1 MKNIFLSLL
10 VLIMLASCIKD
21 SKGSMLVIGE
31 VKGLK
36 KGTLYLQ
43 KMNDTLMVSVDSI
56 ALDGVNVFSLSDE
69 LESPEIY
76 YLNLDND
83 ADKRI
88 PFFGDKGTIE
98 INTKLDKF
106 VYGASVKGLKNQEL
120 LDEYNAM
127 KSQFSNKN
135 LDLIKAEFDANKEND
150 TVKIDSVQNLLKS
163 LTKSRYRYTVNF
175 AINNGDAEVA
185 PYLALTELYNANV
198 VWLDS
203 LNNSLSKDVS
213 TSKYGEKLKEFI
225 AGIKSKE

>member
-10 VLIMLASCIKD
+10 VLIILASCTKD
-21 SKGSMLVIGE
+21 TKGSMLVIGE
-31 VKGLK
+31 IKGLK

-43 KMNDTLMVSVDSI
+43 KMNDTLMVTVDSI

-76 YLNLDND
+76 YLSLGRNADN
-83 ADKRI
+83 RI
-88 PFFGDKGTIE
+88 PFFGDNGTIE
-98 INTKLDKF
+98 IHTKLDKF
-106 VYGASVKGLKNQEL
+106 VYGASVKGLKNQVL

-127 KSQFSNKN
+127 KSKFSNKN
-135 LDLIKAEFDANKEND
+135 LDLIKAEFDAKKVNN
-150 TVKIDSVQNLLKS
+150 TVKMDSVQNLLEN

-213 TSKYGEKLKEFI
+213 ASKYGEKLKEFI
-225 AGIKSKE
+225 ADIKSKE

>member
-1 MKNIFLSLL
+1 MKKIFLSLL
-10 VLIMLASCIKD
+10 TFLILASCTKD
-21 SKGSMLVIGE
+21 TKGSMLVTGK

-43 KMNDTLMVSVDSI
+43 KMSDTLIVTVDSI

-69 LESPEIY
+69 LESPEVY
-76 YLNLDND
+76 FLSLGSNADN
-83 ADKRI
+83 RI

-98 INTKLDKF
+98 INTKVDKF
-106 VYGASVKGLKNQEL
+106 VYGALVKGLKNQGL

-127 KSQFSNKN
+127 KSKFSNKN
-135 LDLIKAEFDANKEND
+135 LDLIKAEFDAKKVKN
-150 TVKIDSVQNLLKS
+150 TVKMDSVQNLIEN

-213 TSKYGEKLKEFI
+213 ASKYGKKLKEFI
-225 AGIKSKE
+225 ADIKSKE

>member
-10 VLIMLASCIKD
+10 VLIILASCTKE
-21 SKGSMLVIGE
+21 SKGSMLVKGE
-31 VKGLK
+31 VKGLM

-43 KMNDTLMVSVDSI
+43 KMNDTLIVSVDSV

-76 YLNLDND
+76 YLSLNND
-83 ADKRI
+83 AYNRI

-106 VYGASVKGLKNQEL
+106 VFGASVKGLKNQVL

-135 LDLIKAEFDANKEND
+135 LDLIKAEFDAKKEND
-150 TVKIDSVQNLLKS
+150 TVKIDSVQKLLEG

-185 PYLALTELYNANV
+185 PYLALTELYNANI

-213 TSKYGEKLKEFI
+213 ASKYGEKLKEFI
-225 AGIKSKE
+225 TDIKSKE